1 MERWCRL
8 TSRRWCALGLLALA
22 AAAFSAAA
30 FAAPVV
36 RIKDIAAVQGIR
48 GNQLL
53 GLGLV
58 TGLNGK
64 GDSSSSALLRSSL
77 ASLVSSFGVTLA
89 PQDVRSR
96 NVAVV
101 MASAE
106 LPGFSR
112 AGDRIDVTVSSIGD
126 ARDLDGGILLQA
138 NLQAANGQ
146 VYAVAQGR
154 VLTTVDPGGSK
165 TVGTISQGAIVEREV
180 VSQFLTNNVISI
192 VLRNPDFVTA
202 AAVQKAIQAAFAGIT
217 VTSRDA
223 SLIDVQLPDANRA
236 DPVGFLAQLEALTVT
251 PDADGRV
258 VINAANGVIVMG
270 EKVRIGKVAVSYRTA
285 RVSVGGTAGSAG
297 GATPQDLFV
306 IGDTT
311 TVDDFVSAL
320 KAVGL
325 KADVIIGVLQAVE
338 KAGAL
343 FGSLVVM

>member
-1 MERWCRL
+1 MERWSRL
-8 TSRRWCALGLLALA
+8 TSRRWCAIALVLA
-22 AAAFSAAA
+22 AAAASGASV

-36 RIKDIAAVQGIR
+36 RIKDIATVQGIR

-58 TGLNGK
+58 TGLDGK

-77 ASLVSSFGVTLA
+77 SSLVSSFGVTLA

-96 NVAVV
+96 NAAVV
-101 MASAE
+101 MVSAE

-126 ARDLDGGILLQA
+126 ARDLDGGVLLQA

-154 VLTTVDPGGSK
+154 ILTSVDPNGAK
-165 TVGTISQGAIVEREV
+165 TVGTISQGAIVERDV
-180 VSQFLTNNVISI
+180 VSQFLTNNVISV

-202 AAVQKAIQAAFAGIT
+202 AAVQKAIQGAFAGAQ

-223 SLIDVQLPDANRA
+223 SLIQVQLPEANRN

-251 PDADGRV
+251 PDSEGRV
-258 VINAANGVIVMG
+258 VINASNGVIVMG
-270 EKVRIGKVAVSYRTA
+270 EKVRIGKVAVSYRAA
-285 RVSVGGTAGSAG
+285 RVSVGGGTSTSG
-297 GATPQDLFV
+297 GATPQDVFV
-306 IGDTT
+306 IGETT
-311 TVDDFVSAL
+311 TVDDFVAAL

-325 KADVIIGVLQAVE
+325 KADTIIGVLQAVE

-343 FGSLVVM
+343 FGNLVVM

>member
-1 MERWCRL
+1 
-8 TSRRWCALGLLALA
+8 
-22 AAAFSAAA
+22 
-30 FAAPVV
+30 
-36 RIKDIAAVQGIR
+36 VQGIR

-58 TGLNGK
+58 TGLDGK
-64 GDSSSSALLRSSL
+64 GDSSSSSLLRSSL
-77 ASLVSSFGVTLA
+77 SSLVSTFGVTLA

-96 NVAVV
+96 NAAVV
-101 MASAE
+101 MVSGE

-154 VLTTVDPGGSK
+154 ILTSVDPNGAK
-165 TVGTISQGAIVEREV
+165 TVGTISQGAIVEKDV

-202 AAVQKAIQAAFAGIT
+202 AAVQKAIQGAFSGIQ

-223 SLIDVQLPDANRA
+223 SLIQVQLPEANRA

-251 PDADGRV
+251 PDTDGRV
-258 VINAANGVIVMG
+258 VIDAANGVIVMG
-270 EKVRIGKVAVSYRTA
+270 DKVRIGKVAVSYRTA
-285 RVSVGGTAGSAG
+285 RVSVGGTAGAASGGSA
-297 GATPQDLFV
+297 AQDVFV
-306 IGDTT
+306 IGETT

-325 KADVIIGVLQAVE
+325 KADTIIGVLQAVE

-343 FGSLVVM
+343 FGNLVVM